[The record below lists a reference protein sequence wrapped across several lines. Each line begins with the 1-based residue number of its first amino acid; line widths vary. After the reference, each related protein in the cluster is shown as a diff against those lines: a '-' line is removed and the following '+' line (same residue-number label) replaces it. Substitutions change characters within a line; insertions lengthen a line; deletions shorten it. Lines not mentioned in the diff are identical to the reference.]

1 MGGSHRESSRLPSF
15 FSQIFGEVEKTRKNV
30 KIKKPLQGRL
40 TCPAKFMPYLYVLRN
55 VIGKYYTGITTTEPE
70 KRLQRHNK
78 GDVYSTRIGRPW
90 QLVYIENYETLKE
103 AREREKQIKKTKIG
117 SKRKI

>member
-1 MGGSHRESSRLPSF
+1 
-15 FSQIFGEVEKTRKNV
+15 
-30 KIKKPLQGRL
+30 
-40 TCPAKFMPYLYVLRN
+40 MPYLYVLRN

-90 QLVYIENYETLKE
+90 QLIYIEKYETLKE
-103 AREREKQIKKTKIG
+103 AREREKQIKSWKGGNAFKKFLDRAAG
-117 SKRKI
+117 SSNGRTTAFGAVYLGSNPSPAALSKSKFGGVK